1 MGHAALFGT
10 LILKFKNSEL
20 MNQTLSVAPPKQ
32 VTTQEQTLKPKQIPV
47 KPLIVLGWEMLL
59 ALPIGLALARFHI
72 GGIAWIFGGIVS
84 GAVVLQTYRIL
95 YSYTLKPNRTARKTG
110 MALVGLNVGFSV
122 AHAHLADVA
131 SCLPIFA
138 LITFFLLL
146 CGTVIGY
153 IYSHISKTNL
163 LTAMLATVPGG
174 VGPMSAIAA
183 DYGKNVTLVA
193 LVQAIRVTTVVFLI
207 PLIARVLSG
216 QQIYP
221 QALPVK
227 GVLFSFEPSQLGLL
241 LLALLFGGLGVYLAL
256 LTKIPAGEFFGA
268 IVAGIA
274 FNSLCESLPFVSEV
288 HFTLPPLV
296 NIVGQMLLGIT
307 IGEYW
312 GDKPTFTKRTIVYAL
327 MSVGMTLVAG
337 GLASILVMELT
348 SWDWLT
354 CLLVTAPGGSAEMI
368 LVALAL
374 DHNVE
379 IVTAGHLVRL
389 IAINS
394 SLPLWIYLFRRLDS
408 QSINV
413 T

>member
-1 MGHAALFGT
+1 
-10 LILKFKNSEL
+10 
-20 MNQTLSVAPPKQ
+20 MNQTFSVAIPKE
-32 VTTQEQTLKPKQIPV
+32 VGTQQIPV
-47 KPLIVLGWEMLL
+47 KPLIVLGLEMLL
-59 ALPIGLALARFHI
+59 ALPIGLVLAKFHI

-84 GAVVLQTYRIL
+84 GAVVLQTCRIL
-95 YSYTLKPNRTARKTG
+95 YGYIPKPNRTARKTG
-110 MALVGLNVGFSV
+110 MALVGLNVGFCV
-122 AHAHLADVA
+122 AHAHLANVT
-131 SCLPIFA
+131 SCFPVFA
-138 LITFFLLL
+138 FLTFFLLL
-146 CGTVIGY
+146 CSTFIGY
-153 IYSHISKTNL
+153 IYSRLSKTNL

-174 VGPMSAIAA
+174 VGSMSAIAA
-183 DYGKNVTLVA
+183 DYDRNVTIVA

-207 PLIARVLSG
+207 PLIARVSLG
-216 QQIYP
+216 NQVYP
-221 QALPVK
+221 QTIPVK
-227 GVLFSFEPSQLGLL
+227 DALLSLEPSQLGLL
-241 LLALLFGGLGVYLAL
+241 LLALLFGGLGVYLAVFS
-256 LTKIPAGEFFGA
+256 KIPAGEFFGA

-274 FNSLCESLPFVSEV
+274 FNPMLDWLPFLGDVN
-288 HFTLPPLV
+288 FTLPPLV

-312 GDKPTFTKRTIVYAL
+312 GDKPTFGKRSIAYAL
-327 MSVGMTLVAG
+327 LSVGLTLVAG
-337 GLASILVMELT
+337 GLASIFAMKLT

-394 SLPLWIYLFRRLDS
+394 SLPLWVFLFRRLDT
-408 QSINV
+408 QSLEP